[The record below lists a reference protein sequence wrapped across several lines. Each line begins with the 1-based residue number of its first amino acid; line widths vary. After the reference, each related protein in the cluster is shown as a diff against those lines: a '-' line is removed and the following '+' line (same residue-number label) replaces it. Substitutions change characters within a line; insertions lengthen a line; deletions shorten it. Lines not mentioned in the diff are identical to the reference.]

1 MRPKSIQ
8 LVGNGRRA
16 RKPAP
21 ARYGSACAT
30 DRATCGVPSRRGAEP
45 RASNLPTAI
54 PIGTEMRNHTS
65 RILTITRTPSVRV
78 LLAERIDT
86 LAREVDEE
94 MKKARRV
101 S

>member
-1 MRPKSIQ
+1 
-8 LVGNGRRA
+8 
-16 RKPAP
+16 
-21 ARYGSACAT
+21 
-30 DRATCGVPSRRGAEP
+30 
-45 RASNLPTAI
+45 
-54 PIGTEMRNHTS
+54 MRNHTS